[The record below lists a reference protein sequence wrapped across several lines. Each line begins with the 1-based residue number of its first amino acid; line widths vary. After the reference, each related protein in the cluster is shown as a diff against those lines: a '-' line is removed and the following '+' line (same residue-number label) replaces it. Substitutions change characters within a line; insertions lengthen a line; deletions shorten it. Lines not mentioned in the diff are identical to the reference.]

1 MKRLRENDI
10 RQYIQA
16 IFFFMLLVFCLL
28 LLFFFF
34 VQKDVESNVQAI
46 ISNNVDQQSHH
57 FQSILEAQYDYLD
70 GVADYIGKSEE
81 LLSEDNME
89 LIHFICENSELERMC
104 IVDEEGIAH
113 YDSGEEKSVAFRR
126 YFKEGISGQRTL
138 SDPLESRLDGATRV
152 VLGVPVFHG
161 EKVVGV
167 LGGSYDVTSLSRM
180 LFEDIYQGQ
189 GFSLILMQDGSVISC
204 DDEDRLPEDDSD
216 RNFFTYYQ
224 DNVKNQQALEKMRSD
239 FSEGNNGYIQIYS
252 NDKKYYAAYVPLEY
266 NSWVVCYM
274 VSTDAAKQSYQFIMD
289 YEIYLMAGFIALV
302 LVLFWNILH
311 ISRKKQ
317 KELIKF
323 ASMDAL
329 TGLSNKK
336 STEDSIQEWL
346 NASGEQH
353 QGVQAFLI
361 MDIDYFKGIND
372 RYGHS
377 AGDEALRRLGECLRD
392 TFRKDDIVGR
402 IGGDEFVVFMRNM
415 SSGSDVERKA
425 EKLLMKV
432 RQMKIQG
439 LENQGITIS
448 MGIAFAPDHGDGYL
462 ALYKHAD
469 MALYET
475 KERGRNGYTVYSGT
489 GH

>member
-1 MKRLRENDI
+1 MKKLQQNEI
-10 RQYIQA
+10 RQYIQP
-16 IFFFMLLVFCLL
+16 IFFFMITLFCFLLV
-28 LLFFFF
+28 FFFF
-34 VQKDVESNVQAI
+34 VQKDVESNVQVT

-57 FQSILEAQYDYLD
+57 FRAILEAQYNYLD
-70 GVADYIGKSEE
+70 GVADYLGKSEE

-89 LIHFICENSELERMC
+89 LIRCICENSDLERVS

-113 YDSGEEKSVAFRR
+113 YDAGEEKSVAFRR

-152 VLGVPVFHG
+152 VLGVPIFRG

-167 LGGSYDVTSLSRM
+167 LGGSYDVTALSRL

-189 GFSLILMQDGSVISC
+189 GFSLILMKDGSVISC
-204 DDEDRLPEDDSD
+204 DDEERLPEQDSE

-224 DNVKNQQALEKMRSD
+224 DNVKNQVPLEQMRSD
-239 FSEGNNGYIQIYS
+239 FSEEIRGYIQIFS
-252 NDKKYYAAYVPLEY
+252 KERKCHVAYVPLQY
-266 NSWVVCYM
+266 NSWMVCYV
-274 VSTDAAKQSYQFIMD
+274 VSTDAAKQPYQFIVD
-289 YEIYLMAGFIALV
+289 YEICLMGGFLV
-302 LVLFWNILH
+302 MVLGLFWNFLR

-317 KELIKF
+317 KELIRF
-323 ASMDAL
+323 ANTDAL

-336 STEDSIQEWL
+336 STEDRIQEWMDD
-346 NASGEQH
+346 SGSQH
-353 QGVQAFLI
+353 LGIQAFLI

-377 AGDEALRRLGECLRD
+377 AGDEALRGLGECLRN

-402 IGGDEFVVFMRNM
+402 IGGDEFVVFMKNI
-415 SSGSDVERKA
+415 SDVCDVVNKA
-425 EKLLMKV
+425 EELLHKV
-432 RQMKIQG
+432 RQMEIPE
-439 LENQGITIS
+439 LENNRITIS
-448 MGIAFAPDHGDGYL
+448 MGIALAPDHGDGYL

-475 KERGRNGYTVYSGT
+475 KEKGRNGYTVYSET
-489 GH
+489 VC